1 MAIGEVA
8 ATTITI
14 GEENQSKGKA
24 HAATTSSN
32 AAASTDAIAVPR
44 STTARVTPF
53 AAFKAM
59 TTGKRGMKRGLAIL
73 DFILRLCAFATT
85 LTAAITMGTTDET
98 LPFVTEY
105 FQFYANFSDL
115 PALT

>member
-14 GEENQSKGKA
+14 GEENSTKGKA
-24 HAATTSSN
+24 HVATTSGN
-32 AAASTDAIAVPR
+32 ATASTHAADAPR
-44 STTARVTPF
+44 SMTARVTPF
-53 AAFKAM
+53 AAIKAM